1 MRVCEQI
8 KDVIWENKTKPKKNN
23 DMHVPILLH
32 SKGARLKRNKHKKV
46 SFDPRTIIF

>member
-1 MRVCEQI
+1 MWTDKTCYLR
-8 KDVIWENKTKPKKNN
+8 KKTKTKTKTHN

-46 SFDPRTIIF
+46 SFDLRIIIF